1 MPPFPSV
8 KPASAS
14 SLLKGVEI
22 LPKEIQ
28 MTQQQ
33 QWKRAMI
40 VGGVLA
46 VATGALGILGNYIL
60 LAVFN

>member
-1 MPPFPSV
+1 
-8 KPASAS
+8 
-14 SLLKGVEI
+14 
-22 LPKEIQ
+22 